1 MLNKCIHKGLFD
13 RRETHPISTLRLW
26 SLHHRWS
33 WISPF
38 CVSVRIIINLSPST
52 LLRWCKTH
60 VSCLKQAIENAT
72 QLCNMTTLCFLTKR
86 SISNATSINRRF
98 LQHLSYWVSLVM
110 MSTHRLESVSC
121 LELLA
126 MVSPLRSMSSHQ
138 LGSHHNRLTLELS
151 PVWSSW
157 RWCHLIVL
165 DLISGDVLSSI
176 WSCLRLKLI

>member
-33 WISPF
+33 WIYP
-38 CVSVRIIINLSPST
+38 VGLSVRTIINVPPST

-98 LQHLSYWVSLVM
+98 LQHLSDWVSLVM
-110 MSTHRLESVSC
+110 MSTLRLGTLSVRGRDAETWTLRVSQG
-121 LELLA
+121 LA
-126 MVSPLRSMSSHQ
+126 
-138 LGSHHNRLTLELS
+138 GSGQGRLD
-151 PVWSSW
+151 WW
-157 RWCHLIVL
+157 RWECK
-165 DLISGDVLSSI
+165 
-176 WSCLRLKLI
+176 RF